1 MTTCSDNAIIKL
13 SLQIGGDCLVAR
25 KKPGPHPENPKD
37 IMLRVRVDKLT
48 LEKLDNSAK
57 KLNSTRSDVVRQG
70 IDLMDEKLQKK

>member
-1 MTTCSDNAIIKL
+1 ML
-13 SLQIGGDCLVAR
+13 LLQVGGDDLVAK

-37 IMLRVRVDKLT
+37 TMLRVRVDKIT

-70 IDLMDEKLQKK
+70 IDLMDEKLREK